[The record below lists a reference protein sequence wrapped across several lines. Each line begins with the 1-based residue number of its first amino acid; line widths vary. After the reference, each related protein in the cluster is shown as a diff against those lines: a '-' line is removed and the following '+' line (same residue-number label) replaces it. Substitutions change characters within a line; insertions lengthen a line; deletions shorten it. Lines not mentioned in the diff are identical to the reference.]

1 VVYADPPWQYQDR
14 NCNGSAE
21 QHYRTMPLDEIKA
34 LPVGGIAAPDAVLL
48 LWATWPLLR
57 EAMELIEAWGFT
69 YKTIGF
75 NWIKRNRSDCG
86 FFFGLGRWTRGNAEP
101 CLLATRGKPKRVN
114 NAVSQ
119 LIFEPVGRHSAKPPV
134 VRDRIVT
141 LLGDVPRIE
150 LFARERVDGWE
161 AWGNEVE
168 ANAPREVRR
177 DAVTSTGLLAVSE
190 SGDK

>member
-1 VVYADPPWQYQDR
+1 MNESKHFPPAWPSGPFSVVYADPPWQYKDR

-21 QHYRTMPLDEIKA
+21 RHYQTMPLEKIKT
-34 LPVGGIAAPDAVLL
+34 LPVVTLAASDAVLF

-57 EAMELIEAWGFT
+57 EALEVIGAWGFT

-101 CLLATRGKPKRVN
+101 CLLATRGKPRRVN

-119 LIFEPVGRHSAKPPV
+119 LIFEPVGRHSAKPPA
-134 VRDRIVT
+134 VRERIVD
-141 LLGDVPRIE
+141 LLGDVSRVE
-150 LFARERVDGWE
+150 LFARERVKGWE
-161 AWGNEVE
+161 AWGDEVN
-168 ANAPREVRR
+168 ANNQERP
-177 DAVTSTGLLAVSE
+177 
-190 SGDK
+190 